1 MQRSDFDKLLSHILE
16 KNAYFSKG
24 YANASKD
31 ELTGRVLVDKGS
43 DKLVLL
49 PSDVLGN
56 YCYLRNDTQMKHIA
70 AEQQR
75 ITDTGSQRLT
85 FNDTMTAYLVAV
97 VKNADTYQLLE
108 NLKNTCMSFADMNV
122 VPISSQWNREIV
134 MADELQGMKQDD
146 IRASLQRLKN
156 ETIVKLQ
163 LSVSKEYVPSNCIVN
178 PIKP

>member
-1 MQRSDFDKLLSHILE
+1 MQRSDFDKFLSHILE

-24 YANASKD
+24 FANAYKE

-49 PSDVLGN
+49 PSDVMGN

-70 AEQQR
+70 AEGQR
-75 ITDTGSQRLT
+75 LTDTGSQRLT

-97 VKNADTYQLLE
+97 IKNADAYQLLE
-108 NLKNTCMSFADMNV
+108 NLKNTCMSYAEMNV
-122 VPISSQWNREIV
+122 VPVSSQWNREIV

-146 IRASLQRLKN
+146 VLASLQRLKN
-156 ETIVKLQ
+156 ETIVKVQ

-178 PIKP
+178 PINP